1 MSDVAAAAVRAARP
15 DLSGQVV
22 MITGAGRGLGR
33 SLALHLV
40 RCGAVVGVA
49 DIDADSCCQTA
60 ADVRAAG
67 GVAHA
72 YPADLSGQAAF
83 AEAAAG
89 LARDA
94 GRIDAVVNNAAF
106 LRYQP
111 IEEVA
116 EDTVDLMLGAGF
128 KSAVWGAQ
136 ALLRHMDPERG
147 GAIVNFS
154 SPVAFRG
161 YPTTAIYSAVK
172 GAVTALT
179 RTLAAELGPRKV
191 RVNAV
196 APGSVPTPG
205 ALGLND
211 PAEYERR
218 SRTIPLRRLGRESD
232 NDKAVAFLLS
242 QEAEFINGTVL
253 HVDGGIAAAN

>member
-1 MSDVAAAAVRAARP
+1 MNETRP
-15 DLSGQVV
+15 DLSGQSVL
-22 MITGAGRGLGR
+22 ISGAGRGLGR
-33 SLALHLV
+33 SLALHLS
-40 RCGAVVGVA
+40 RCGAVVGVS
-49 DIDADSCCQTA
+49 DIDEENCRQTA
-60 ADVRAAG
+60 ADVRNAG

-83 AEAAAG
+83 AGVAAAF
-89 LARDA
+89 AKDA

-116 EDTVDLMLGAGF
+116 EETVDMMLGAGF

-147 GAIVNFS
+147 GSIINMS

-161 YPTTAIYSAVK
+161 YPTTSIYSAIK

-191 RVNAV
+191 RVNAI

-205 ALGLND
+205 AVGLND

-218 SRTIPLRRLGRESD
+218 SRTIPMRRLGRESD
-232 NDKAVAFLLS
+232 IDKAVAFLLS
-242 QEAEFINGTVL
+242 DEAEFINGTVL
-253 HVDGGIAAAN
+253 NVDGGIAAAQ